1 MLLIREETRGAALV
15 FASAVLWSLGG
26 AIAGLL
32 TISDSW
38 AVVFWRSIFSA
49 TFLTAFM
56 LWRNGW
62 NNMKQ
67 MFATIG
73 FAGVGVALCI
83 ATASSMFVVALKFTS
98 VANILLIQAGV
109 PLFAALMAYLLFHEP
124 IKRST
129 WLAIAA
135 VIVGVFIMVSGSGTS
150 RTSALGNGL
159 ALVVA
164 VAFASATVITRRQS
178 KVKML
183 PAACLGFL
191 FAAIGAAT
199 LAVSLR
205 INAADA
211 ALLLLFGACTL
222 GLGMVLWVTGV
233 PLINTALA
241 ALLGT
246 TETVLGPIWM
256 WLMHGQMPAARTL
269 IGGSVV
275 FLALLTHLTWEACTQ
290 KHLLGDSASRP
301 ASTL

>member
-1 MLLIREETRGAALV
+1 
-15 FASAVLWSLGG
+15 
-26 AIAGLL
+26 
-32 TISDSW
+32 
-38 AVVFWRSIFSA
+38 
-49 TFLTAFM
+49 M

-62 NNMKQ
+62 NNTKQ
-67 MFATIG
+67 MFDTMG

-98 VANILLIQAGV
+98 IANILLIQAGV

-135 VIVGVFIMVSGSGTS
+135 VILGIFIMVSGSGTN

-164 VAFASATVITRRQS
+164 VAFASATVITRRHA

-183 PAACLGFL
+183 AAACLGFL

-199 LAVSLR
+199 LAVSLL
-205 INAADA
+205 INAVDA

-256 WLMHGQMPAARTL
+256 WLMHGQMPAARTF

-275 FLALLTHLTWEACTQ
+275 FLTLLTHLAWEAYTQ
-290 KHLLGDSASRP
+290 KHALGNSASRP
-301 ASTL
+301 ASAL